1 MPNLFVLSHPLFFL
15 RDIKWHCIGRV
26 FIALWHAITKYIPR
40 CLDEQWYQ
48 CPINLIAYNIKTVLS
63 IIAWHLIRDHHPV
76 YISRKIISY
85 LSLPI
90 TDFSCIFSTPIL
102 FMPLGLVR
110 SKYILRRWFLYQI
123 IIKTT
128 IWYPQSTLFNDV
140 FIAYLCM
147 IFVYVNCARNQRF
160 LMTYS
165 VLIFLW
171 FLSAQIAL
179 VLVPNQRFL
188 IVHASLIFCIRGM
201 SRHLNQCFI
210 AKYSQL
216 ILICVGCPACAK
228 WLSGVPRQRILMTYS
243 SLVFC
248 MREIPRVCAWL
259 SGVLR
264 QGILMKYS
272 PLISV
277 WFLSA

>member
-1 MPNLFVLSHPLFFL
+1 MPNLFVLNHPLFFL
-15 RDIKWHCIGRV
+15 RDIKWYCIGRV
-26 FIALWHAITKYIPR
+26 FIALWQAITKYIPR

-48 CPINLIAYNIKTVLS
+48 CPINLIAYNLKTVLS
-63 IIAWHLIRDHHPV
+63 IIAWHFIRDHHPV

-90 TDFSCIFSTPIL
+90 TVFSCIFSTPIL
-102 FMPLGLVR
+102 FMPLGWVR

-123 IIKTT
+123 ILKTA
-128 IWYPQSTLFNDV
+128 IWYSQSTLFNDI
-140 FIAYLCM
+140 FIAYLSM
-147 IFVYVNCARNQRF
+147 IFVCANCASFSPQPTIFNSARI
-160 LMTYS
+160 TY
-165 VLIFLW
+165 
-171 FLSAQIAL
+171 
-179 VLVPNQRFL
+179 
-188 IVHASLIFCIRGM
+188 FCIRGM
-201 SRHLNQCFI
+201 SRHLNQCLI
-210 AKYSQL
+210 AEYSQL

-264 QGILMKYS
+264 QGILMTYS

-277 WFLSA
+277 WFLCA